1 MFDIKGGINLEK
13 PMNGHVDHSRR
24 NLLAVGDIRALKRIL
39 IEGVSVYIHLV
50 MVLVGKSIL
59 LS

>member
-1 MFDIKGGINLEK
+1 MFDIKEGGINLEK

-24 NLLAVGDIRALKRIL
+24 NLLAVRDIRALKRIV
-39 IEGVSVYIHLV
+39 IEIVFIHLV
-50 MVLVGKSIL
+50 MVLVSKSIL

>member
-1 MFDIKGGINLEK
+1 MFDIKESGINLEK
-13 PMNGHVDHSRR
+13 PMHVYVDHSRR
-24 NLLAVGDIRALKRIL
+24 NLLAVRDISVLKRIL
-39 IEGVSVYIHLV
+39 IEIVFIHLV